1 MSGRLKDSRLR
12 VLVIEDDDATRIM
25 LAEFLAEEGFAVSS
39 ALDGAHALRAAS
51 ACRPDVIVL
60 DIGLPVLDGT
70 GFARRWR
77 ERPESARVPIVAV
90 SGLPYGAEMARQIG
104 AAAYYR
110 KPLDLQAFAR
120 VLRELADRRAVRIKP
135 TEEIA

>member
-1 MSGRLKDSRLR
+1 MSGRLNDSRLR
-12 VLVIEDDDATRIM
+12 VLVIEDDDATRTM

-51 ACRPDVIVL
+51 AHRPDVVVL
-60 DIGLPVLDGT
+60 DLGLPVLDGA
-70 GFARRWR
+70 G
-77 ERPESARVPIVAV
+77 VPIVAV

-110 KPLDLQAFAR
+110 KPLDLPAFAR
-120 VLRELADRRAVRIKP
+120 VLRELADGRAVRIKP